1 MIKLHADK
9 SIRLLLEVGLLI
21 DLQKLM
27 DFSISL
33 FVVFV
38 KDLLCIA
45 TLSMLVHVETSKLVS
60 LFVGCIMNC

>member
-1 MIKLHADK
+1 MIKLHADR
-9 SIRLLLEVGLLI
+9 SVLLLLEVGLLI

-33 FVVFV
+33 FVDFV
-38 KDLLCIA
+38 NDLLCIT
-45 TLSMLVHVETSKLVS
+45 TLSMLVQVETSRLVS

>member
-1 MIKLHADK
+1 MIKLHVDM
-9 SIRLLLEVGLLI
+9 SVLLLLEVSLLI

-38 KDLLCIA
+38 NDLLCIA
-45 TLSMLVHVETSKLVS
+45 TLSMLVQVEASKLVS
-60 LFVGCIMNC
+60 LFVGCAMNC